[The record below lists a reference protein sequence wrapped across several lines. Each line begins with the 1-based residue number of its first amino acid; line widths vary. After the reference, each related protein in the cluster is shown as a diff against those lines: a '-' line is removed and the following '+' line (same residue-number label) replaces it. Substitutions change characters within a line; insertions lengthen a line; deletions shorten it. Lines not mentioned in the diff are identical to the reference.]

1 MLRRRRSTRKKDAP
15 LPSTTPGASPTSPA
29 PSPVASAPSPS
40 PVASAPSPLASA
52 PPAAAAAARG
62 TRVLVAAGLC
72 VLVGVAAKTVL
83 VDALAGKVIAHYA
96 RAGAGAGAGADADA
110 DADAGAT
117 AATTHPWIVFLARS
131 GVPLATAALS
141 VVPLYR
147 LVAPVLTRMIDSSLT
162 AARVAT
168 TTAQLVGVLLLACGG
183 MLAAYLLMLQAPRG
197 QGLPPL
203 MLPTVRDWV
212 RKLARARARGGRPA
226 SEAEQAE
233 AVDVAWC
240 VISALVGLV
249 LLLLINV
256 YVLRSLLLAS
266 VRVAALAA
274 RFYKV
279 GGYLGAFVIGA
290 ALLMNGALPMLGGG
304 GEAGDDGGA

>member
-1 MLRRRRSTRKKDAP
+1 MTAAR
-15 LPSTTPGASPTSPA
+15 PS
-29 PSPVASAPSPS
+29 ASA
-40 PVASAPSPLASA
+40 A
-52 PPAAAAAARG
+52 
-62 TRVLVAAGLC
+62 
-72 VLVGVAAKTVL
+72 VL

-96 RAGAGAGAGADADA
+96 RE
-110 DADAGAT
+110 DAGAT

-162 AARVAT
+162 AARMAT

-304 GEAGDDGGA
+304 GGGGDDGA